1 MGNVQVFLL
10 VRQVGPGKFQAGLG
24 ISQVDVIECD
34 VGAYDPLCIV
44 KAGLAAS
51 YAGVGRLSGSPQLA
65 EQVGLPGGID
75 PQAVVLDLDVE
86 AIDILPIRQA
96 VDVLLP
102 RSGGS
107 GIDAG

>member
-10 VRQVGPGKFQAGLG
+10 VGQVGPGKFQAGLG
-24 ISQVDVIECD
+24 IAQVDVIERD
-34 VGAYDPLCIV
+34 VGAYDPLCII
-44 KAGLAAS
+44 KAGRAAS
-51 YAGVGRLSGSPQLA
+51 YAGVGSLSGSPQLA

-75 PQAVVLDLDVE
+75 PQAVILNLDVE
-86 AIDILPIRQA
+86 AIDILPVGKT
-96 VDVLLP
+96 VDILLP